1 MIYPVNYID
10 MSELDEDDVTELALD
25 IISNQLG
32 L

>member
-10 MSELDEDDVTELALD
+10 MSELDEDDVTNIALD

>member
-1 MIYPVNYID
+1 MLFPVNYID
-10 MSELDEDDVTELALD
+10 MSELDEDEVTDKALD